1 MHPKGEVPRVRAR
14 FAVDPVVGS
23 QTGFSVANEKGRQ
36 RMKGI
41 VFLLALL
48 LATASVNAQNMDH
61 SSMNEHQRT
70 DLTKL
75 IKKPK
80 VLELNRAMRDLWYAH
95 MYWTLITVDAY
106 YNDPVG
112 LNAKL
117 KRLLQNQNDIGAA
130 IVPYYGQAAGD
141 RLAKLLTEHITL
153 AIPVL
158 KAAKENDK
166 AALDRAVMDWY
177 ANAKEIGTFLA
188 SANPENW
195 YARDTQA
202 ALEMHITQ
210 TIAYSV
216 SILKGEYS
224 QSFGGFEE
232 ATRHMIMLADA
243 LTEGIVKQFP
253 ESFK

>member
-1 MHPKGEVPRVRAR
+1 
-14 FAVDPVVGS
+14 
-23 QTGFSVANEKGRQ
+23 
-36 RMKGI
+36 MKVT

-48 LATASVNAQNMDH
+48 LATVSVNAQQMDH
-61 SSMNEHQRT
+61 SSMKNDNKST

-106 YNDPVG
+106 YNDPIG

-117 KRLLQNQNDIGAA
+117 NRLLQNQKDIGAA

-141 RLAKLLTEHITL
+141 QLAELLTEHITL
-153 AIPVL
+153 AVPVL
-158 KAAKENDK
+158 KAAKENDQV
-166 AALDRAVMDWY
+166 ALDRAIKDWY
-177 ANAKEIGTFLA
+177 ANAKAIGTFLA

-195 YARDTQA
+195 HAQDTQA

-232 ATRHMIMLADA
+232 ATRHMIMLADL
-243 LTEGIVKQFP
+243 LTEGIAKQFP
-253 ESFK
+253 EKFK

>member
-1 MHPKGEVPRVRAR
+1 
-14 FAVDPVVGS
+14 
-23 QTGFSVANEKGRQ
+23 
-36 RMKGI
+36 MKGI

-48 LATASVNAQNMDH
+48 LATASVNAQQMDH
-61 SSMNEHQRT
+61 SSMKNSNKST

-106 YNDPVG
+106 YNDPRG

-117 KRLLQNQNDIGAA
+117 NRLLQNQKDIGAA

-141 RLAKLLTEHITL
+141 HLAKLLTEHITL
-153 AIPVL
+153 AVPVL

-166 AALDRAVMDWY
+166 VALDKAVKDWY
-177 ANAKEIGTFLA
+177 ANAKAIGTFLA
-188 SANPENW
+188 SANPKNW
-195 YARDTQA
+195 DAKDTQA

-216 SILKGEYS
+216 SILKAEYS

-232 ATRHMIMLADA
+232 ATRHMVMLADM
-243 LTEGIVKQFP
+243 LTEGIAKQFP
-253 ESFK
+253 ERFK